1 MFGMSWFEMM
11 FIGVIAILLFGK
23 RLPEVARSL
32 GNSYREFKRS
42 LTEFHAHVD
51 VMDTTYTNNPAPS
64 SRSRSSSGPSY
75 RDADDYDE
83 ATAPRFEPPPSE
95 PTVGKDDVPPSGKID
110 KPISEK

>member
-42 LTEFHAHVD
+42 ISEFHAHVD
-51 VMDTTYTNNPAPS
+51 VMDTTYTSSTPA
-64 SRSRSSSGPSY
+64 SRGKSSSASAY
-75 RDADDYDE
+75 RDTDDYDE

-95 PTVGKDDVPPSGKID
+95 PMPNKESAPPSGQIN
-110 KPISEK
+110 KPIGEK

>member
-32 GNSYREFKRS
+32 GNSYREFKRN

-51 VMDTTYTNNPAPS
+51 VMDTTYTSPNSS
-64 SRSRSSSGPSY
+64 SRSRPSSSGTSY
-75 RDADDYDE
+75 RDTDDYDE

-95 PTVGKDDVPPSGKID
+95 PTVNKDDLPPSGKID
-110 KPISEK
+110 RPIGEK